1 MESEFKKDLNPAP
14 KSKPARLCITVDK
27 FFKPVHIK
35 IISNELRDYN
45 RYCRNEAADALLHQT
60 PDILQ
65 RRVVSFEFQDPK
77 MIPPISPDNNDS
89 YLKQIREMSKHPN
102 NHISIMYDK
111 YLRDDIGL
119 FISKVPRQHLISR
132 YGIVPDSP
140 HTINIPELY
149 DGTNKPLVRDVLL
162 HNNFLDC
169 ELIESPQSS
178 WLFTDTDS
186 GIKQMSAF
194 STSISSTPAWTSIG
208 SPSQQYGL
216 TETICRGR
224 QINLQWMI
232 LRKTI
237 CCWQMRS
244 KRKKS
249 RSGKSLLNMI
259 LALIPKTTG
268 DSSVNTPMTLLTAV
282 TK

>member
-149 DGTNKPLVRDVLL
+149 DGTNKPLVRKK
-162 HNNFLDC
+162 F
-169 ELIESPQSS
+169 
-178 WLFTDTDS
+178 
-186 GIKQMSAF
+186 
-194 STSISSTPAWTSIG
+194 
-208 SPSQQYGL
+208 
-216 TETICRGR
+216 RG
-224 QINLQWMI
+224 
-232 LRKTI
+232 
-237 CCWQMRS
+237 
-244 KRKKS
+244 
-249 RSGKSLLNMI
+249 
-259 LALIPKTTG
+259 
-268 DSSVNTPMTLLTAV
+268 
-282 TK
+282 

>member
-194 STSISSTPAWTSIG
+194 
-208 SPSQQYGL
+208 
-216 TETICRGR
+216 
-224 QINLQWMI
+224 
-232 LRKTI
+232 
-237 CCWQMRS
+237 
-244 KRKKS
+244 
-249 RSGKSLLNMI
+249 
-259 LALIPKTTG
+259 
-268 DSSVNTPMTLLTAV
+268 
-282 TK
+282 

>member
-1 MESEFKKDLNPAP
+1 MINILEMISDFSFLKFLGNILYPAMESYPTVPIQSTSRNSMTVQTNPSCGTYFCIITFWTVSLSKAHKAVGCLQIPIQALN
-14 KSKPARLCITVDK
+14 RC
-27 FFKPVHIK
+27 
-35 IISNELRDYN
+35 
-45 RYCRNEAADALLHQT
+45 
-60 PDILQ
+60 
-65 RRVVSFEFQDPK
+65 
-77 MIPPISPDNNDS
+77 
-89 YLKQIREMSKHPN
+89 
-102 NHISIMYDK
+102 
-111 YLRDDIGL
+111 
-119 FISKVPRQHLISR
+119 
-132 YGIVPDSP
+132 P
-140 HTINIPELY
+140 HSML
-149 DGTNKPLVRDVLL
+149 
-162 HNNFLDC
+162 
-169 ELIESPQSS
+169 
-178 WLFTDTDS
+178 
-186 GIKQMSAF
+186 F